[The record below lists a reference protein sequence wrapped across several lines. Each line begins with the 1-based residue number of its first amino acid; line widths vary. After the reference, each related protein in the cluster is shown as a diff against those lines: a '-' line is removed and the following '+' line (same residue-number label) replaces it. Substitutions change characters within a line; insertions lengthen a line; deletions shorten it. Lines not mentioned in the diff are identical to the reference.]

1 MRAVLVIGVILLLLG
16 IASLFVPIPHKE
28 RRGFEAGPVSVGVET
43 TRREKVH
50 PAISGI
56 LIGGGVLLLI
66 VSARRSR

>member
-1 MRAVLVIGVILLLLG
+1 
-16 IASLFVPIPHKE
+16 
-28 RRGFEAGPVSVGVET
+28 VET